1 MHILW
6 HPLNGPICAL
16 EAVMDGDTQ
25 IYFQLLGAD
34 HLTFEGGGGVVIYCW
49 KGIFFWDRYV
59 PDLFFLSH
67 HHVRY
72 FFCHS
77 LFRSI
82 FFQ

>member
-34 HLTFEGGGGVVIYCW
+34 HLTFEGGGGGGGGGW
-49 KGIFFWDRYV
+49 WFTAEREFFSGI
-59 PDLFFLSH
+59 
-67 HHVRY
+67 VREG
-72 FFCHS
+72 S
-77 LFRSI
+77 
-82 FFQ
+82 